1 VTVDEIR
8 RIGFEANTM
17 RFENNGKECVTL
29 TEIRRIGFE
38 ANTRRFENNGK
49 ECVKMDQIRRIGFEY
64 LLTLLY
70 PTACRDRLSFI
81 FVDLLVHTGKDLIF
95 LIISVFLWY

>member
-1 VTVDEIR
+1 MD
-8 RIGFEANTM
+8 
-17 RFENNGKECVTL
+17 
-29 TEIRRIGFE
+29 EIRRIGFE

-49 ECVKMDQIRRIGFEY
+49 ECVTMDQIRRIGFEY

-81 FVDLLVHTGKDLIF
+81 FVDLLVHAGKGSYF
-95 LIISVFLWY
+95 LNTFCVLWH